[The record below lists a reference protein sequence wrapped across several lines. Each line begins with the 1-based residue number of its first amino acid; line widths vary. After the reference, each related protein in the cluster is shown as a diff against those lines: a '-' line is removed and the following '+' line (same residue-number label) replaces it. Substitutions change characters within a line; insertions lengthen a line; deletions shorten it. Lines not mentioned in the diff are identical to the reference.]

1 MQSLKSQIGELNSE
15 INLMKKDN
23 DETMT
28 QIHEDTETEIKEIQ

>member
-23 DETMT
+23 TETML
-28 QIHEDTETEIKEIQ
+28 QISQDTDTEI